1 MIFKTNIPT
10 VVAALTLSLLS
21 TGFSQEAKTEE
32 KKNDAKKEE
41 TKKDDTAA
49 DKKVEKKAEA
59 QLVTLEPVPNVMQFK
74 TKDIKVKAGQPVKL
88 TFNNTDVLMH
98 NVLVLKVG
106 TKDKVGALA
115 DAMIADP
122 QGMAKGYVPAS
133 TDIIAQTKLL
143 MSTQSETIEFT
154 LDDKGVYPF
163 ICTFP
168 GHWRIMQ
175 GTITA
180 E

>member
-1 MIFKTNIPT
+1 MKI
-10 VVAALTLSLLS
+10 TLNTIIATTAFAVSLGLS
-21 TGFSQEAKTEE
+21 TPALSQDEKKTE
-32 KKNDAKKEE
+32 KKEVAKKAAA
-41 TKKDDTAA
+41 KDG
-49 DKKVEKKAEA
+49 EKKAEP
-59 QLVTLEPVPNVMQFK
+59 QEVTLEPIANVMKFK
-74 TKDIKVKAGQPVKL
+74 QTDIKVKAGQPVKL

-98 NVLVLKVG
+98 NVLVLKPG

-122 QGMAKGYVPAS
+122 QGMTKGYIPKS
-133 TDIIAQTKLL
+133 DDILAKTKLL
-143 MSTQSETIEFT
+143 LATQSETIEFT
-154 LDDKGVYPF
+154 LDDKGIYPF

>member
-10 VVAALTLSLLS
+10 VVAALTLSLVTVS
-21 TGFSQEAKTEE
+21 SSQEAKTEE
-32 KKNDAKKEE
+32 KKDEAKKEE
-41 TKKDDTAA
+41 TKKEEAA
-49 DKKVEKKAEA
+49 DKKDEKKEAA

-122 QGMAKGYVPAS
+122 QGMTKGYVPTS
-133 TDIIAQTKLL
+133 TDIIAHTKLL

-154 LDDKGVYPF
+154 LDDKGVYPI